1 MSTFLFNRKWDWQDA
16 VESSSQGISSVFY
29 LNLQPGRGKN
39 NTVLLINGGRGLG
52 GNKAADL
59 TSRSNGE
66 VSKSLMCI

>member
-1 MSTFLFNRKWDWQDA
+1 M
-16 VESSSQGISSVFY
+16 FY